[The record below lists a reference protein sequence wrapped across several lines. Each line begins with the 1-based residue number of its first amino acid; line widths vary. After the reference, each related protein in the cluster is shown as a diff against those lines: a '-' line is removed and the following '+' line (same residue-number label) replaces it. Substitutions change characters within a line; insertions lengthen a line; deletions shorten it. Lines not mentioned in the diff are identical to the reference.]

1 MKNCPKVN
9 VCLLKSDWFFCL
21 AVIAAQFMSND
32 TDTETSDASNGDK
45 PYGPLKGILN
55 QVRETAAGETV
66 DLKTVIEA
74 FGNRAFGPIMLLCAL
89 FVLIPFIGGLPGVPV
104 AFGLIV
110 ILFAVQLLF
119 RRPYPWMPKVIARIK
134 ITAAVLEKS
143 SKVAGPWL
151 DHIDNFVHPRLEW
164 AVKGPMLIVVALVA
178 ILLAATMVPL
188 GIVPFGVV
196 VPAIIIGLLGLGIT
210 ARDGLFILIG
220 LTLSFA
226 VPIMIFQMVL

>member
-1 MKNCPKVN
+1 M
-9 VCLLKSDWFFCL
+9 
-21 AVIAAQFMSND
+21 IAAQIMSHSTDKD
-32 TDTETSDASNGDK
+32 TDVETFDTSKGDK
-45 PYGPLKGILN
+45 SDGPLKGILN
-55 QVRETAAGETV
+55 QVLETAGGETV

-110 ILFAVQLLF
+110 ILFAMQLLF
-119 RRPYPWMPKVIARIK
+119 RRPYPWMPKVIARVK

-151 DHIDNFVHPRLEW
+151 DRIDNFVHPRLEW
-164 AVKGPMLIVVALVA
+164 AVKGPMLIIVALVA

-188 GIVPFGVV
+188 GMVPFGVV

-226 VPIMIFQMVL
+226 VPIMILQMVL